1 MLNELVSIYIP
12 THNRVE
18 LLQKSI
24 DSILSQ
30 TYTNWEVIVV
40 NDASTDGTSD
50 YLETI
55 SSSDSRIRYFNNETP
70 MGACYSRNLAI
81 NHATGKFVTGLDD
94 DDMFTKDR
102 LQIFIDSYD
111 DSYAFL
117 SADWRV
123 FPSSLIKNVKRKL
136 IYKCGKIDLVTL
148 LDKNHIGNQVF
159 IEKEK
164 LIAVGGF
171 DESLPAWQDYDLWVR
186 LVKKYGAALKLK
198 NKTQLI
204 LVDNSIARI
213 TNSIRRVDGIIK
225 FKDKHIGI
233 LNDSQINRIEK
244 IIEKISS

>member
-18 LLQKSI
+18 LLRKAI
-24 DSILSQ
+24 DSVLSQ

-40 NDASTDGTSD
+40 NDASTDSTRD
-50 YLETI
+50 YLEAI
-55 SSSDSRIRYFNNETP
+55 SSSDSRVRYFNNETP

-81 NHATGKFVTGLDD
+81 NHARGRFVTGLDD

-123 FPSSLIKNVKRKL
+123 FPFSMIKDMKRKL
-136 IYKCGKIDLVTL
+136 IYKLGKIDLVTL

-164 LIAVGGF
+164 LTAVGGF

-186 LVKKYGAALKLK
+186 LVKKYGPALKLK
-198 NKTQLI
+198 NETQLI
-204 LVDNSIARI
+204 LVDNSLKRI
-213 TNSIRRVDGIIK
+213 TNSPNRIKGIEIFFNKYKSVMNSKQKVRIYNIIK
-225 FKDKHIGI
+225 K
-233 LNDSQINRIEK
+233 LN
-244 IIEKISS
+244 

>member
-40 NDASTDGTSD
+40 NDASMDGTSD

-186 LVKKYGAALKLK
+186 LVKKYGPALKLK
-198 NKTQLI
+198 NETQLI
-204 LVDNSIARI
+204 LVDNSLKRI
-213 TNSIRRVDGIIK
+213 TNSPNRIKGIEIFFNNYKSIMNSKQKFRIYNIIK
-225 FKDKHIGI
+225 K
-233 LNDSQINRIEK
+233 LN
-244 IIEKISS
+244 

>member
-18 LLQKSI
+18 LLQKAI
-24 DSILSQ
+24 DSVLSQ

-40 NDASTDGTSD
+40 NDASTDSTSD

-94 DDMFTKDR
+94 DDMFTEDR

-123 FPSSLIKNVKRKL
+123 FPFSLIKDVKRKL
-136 IYKCGKIDLVTL
+136 IYKHGKIDLVTL

-186 LVKKYGAALKLK
+186 LVKKYGASLKLK
-198 NKTQLI
+198 NETQLI
-204 LVDNSIARI
+204 LVDNSITRI
-213 TNSIRRVDGIIK
+213 TNSPKRVKGVEA
-225 FKDKHIGI
+225 FLERNKDILSNKQKHRI
-233 LNDSQINRIEK
+233 LNIISK
-244 IIEKISS
+244 IK